1 MIKHFLAFE
10 KQIADLEGKIEELRH
25 LSSGSDINIAEEIG
39 KLQASVSEKLKST
52 YSQLSPWQKVLVS
65 RHPER
70 PHFQDIIKNLFED
83 YIPLSGDRN
92 FSDDSALTGGT
103 AFFRGRSVIAIGID
117 KGKNTQDRINKNF
130 GMARPE
136 GYRKAER
143 LMELANK
150 FSMPVLMFVDTA
162 GAYPG
167 KGAEQ
172 RGQAEAI
179 AKCTQKSLEINV
191 PSISIIT
198 GEGGS
203 GGAVAL
209 AVANNTLMLEHAI
222 YSVISPEGCAS
233 ILWRDPSKS
242 LQAAEAMKLTAKDL
256 LKLKV
261 IDEIIPE
268 PLGGAHRDPENIAAD
283 IKHSIIKNLKSFENL
298 SKEEIYDHRKA
309 KFLQI
314 GRERGFAKSSNLEGG
329 GLSYKEAN
337 VRKIVSHIE
346 KNKLF
351 YAGIALLLVTS
362 LITLLF

>member
-1 MIKHFLAFE
+1 MIKHFLVFE

-25 LSSGSDINIAEEIG
+25 LSSSSDINIAEEIG
-39 KLQASVSEKLKST
+39 KLQLTVSEKLKST

-103 AFFRGRSVIAIGID
+103 AFFRGKSIVTIGID

-150 FSMPVLMFVDTA
+150 FSMPVIMFVDTA

-179 AKCTQKSLEINV
+179 AKCIEKSLSITV
-191 PSISIIT
+191 PSISVIT

-209 AVANNTLMLEHAI
+209 AVANNTVMFEHAI
-222 YSVISPEGCAS
+222 YSVISPEGCSS
-233 ILWRDPSKS
+233 ILWRSS
-242 LQAAEAMKLTAKDL
+242 ENAEQAAEALKLTAQDMEKF
-256 LKLKV
+256 KI

-268 PLGGAHRDPENIAAD
+268 PIGGAHRDPIS
-283 IKHSIIKNLKSFENL
+283 SINNLGDVLEKRLKELSSL
-298 SKEEIYDHRKA
+298 SKEELIKLKENKY
-309 KFLQI
+309 LEI
-314 GRERGFAKSSNLEGG
+314 G
-329 GLSYKEAN
+329 
-337 VRKIVSHIE
+337 
-346 KNKLF
+346 
-351 YAGIALLLVTS
+351 
-362 LITLLF
+362 

>member
-25 LSSGSDINIAEEIG
+25 LSSSSDINIAEEIG
-39 KLQASVSEKLKST
+39 KLQLTVSEKLKST

-70 PHFQDIIKNLFED
+70 PHFQDIIKNLFEN
-83 YIPLSGDRN
+83 YTPLSGDRN
-92 FSDDSALTGGT
+92 FSDDGALTGGT
-103 AFFRGRSVIAIGID
+103 AFFRGKSIVTIGID

-150 FSMPVLMFVDTA
+150 FSMPVIMFVDTA

-167 KGAEQ
+167 KGAEE

-179 AKCTQKSLEINV
+179 AKCIEKSLAITV
-191 PSISIIT
+191 PSISVIT

-209 AVANNTLMLEHAI
+209 AVANNTLMYEHAI
-222 YSVISPEGCAS
+222 YSVISPEGCSS
-233 ILWRDPSKS
+233 ILWRSAENA
-242 LQAAEAMKLTAKDL
+242 QEAAESLKLTAQDMEKF
-256 LKLKV
+256 KI

-268 PLGGAHRDPENIAAD
+268 PIGGAHRDPIS
-283 IKHSIIKNLKSFENL
+283 SINNLGNVLEKRLQQLLGL
-298 SKEEIYDHRKA
+298 SKEELIKLKENKY
-309 KFLQI
+309 LEI
-314 GRERGFAKSSNLEGG
+314 G
-329 GLSYKEAN
+329 
-337 VRKIVSHIE
+337 
-346 KNKLF
+346 
-351 YAGIALLLVTS
+351 
-362 LITLLF
+362 